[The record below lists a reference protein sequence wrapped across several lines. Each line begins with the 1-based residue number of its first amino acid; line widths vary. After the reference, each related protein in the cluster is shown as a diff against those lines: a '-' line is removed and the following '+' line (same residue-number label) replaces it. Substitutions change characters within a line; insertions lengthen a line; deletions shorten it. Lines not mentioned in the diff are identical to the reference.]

1 MNDDNNVPSRGAILL
16 ANARGAPKPRLHWSN
31 VLQYGEALKE
41 AAINAKPELDSDTR
55 TDRGSAVDELAV
67 HLKWCYKLAEQWQP
81 NFEMFETPD
90 RYDPSPV

>member
-1 MNDDNNVPSRGAILL
+1 MSLAAVLYF

-55 TDRGSAVDELAV
+55 TDRGSAVDELAAPQV
-67 HLKWCYKLAEQWQP
+67 VLQA
-81 NFEMFETPD
+81 
-90 RYDPSPV
+90 S

>member
-16 ANARGAPKPRLHWSN
+16 ANARGASLIALVERPPVWRSLERGCH
-31 VLQYGEALKE
+31 QREART
-41 AAINAKPELDSDTR
+41 DSDTR

-67 HLKWCYKLAEQWQP
+67 HLKWCHKLAEQWQP

-90 RYDPSPV
+90 RYDPSV

>member
-41 AAINAKPELDSDTR
+41 AAINAKPELIRIQGRIVALLQTSLQYTSSGV
-55 TDRGSAVDELAV
+55 TS
-67 HLKWCYKLAEQWQP
+67 
-81 NFEMFETPD
+81 
-90 RYDPSPV
+90 

>member
-16 ANARGAPKPRLHWSN
+16 ANARGARSLALVERPPVW
-31 VLQYGEALKE
+31 EALKE

-67 HLKWCYKLAEQWQP
+67 VLQA
-81 NFEMFETPD
+81 
-90 RYDPSPV
+90 S